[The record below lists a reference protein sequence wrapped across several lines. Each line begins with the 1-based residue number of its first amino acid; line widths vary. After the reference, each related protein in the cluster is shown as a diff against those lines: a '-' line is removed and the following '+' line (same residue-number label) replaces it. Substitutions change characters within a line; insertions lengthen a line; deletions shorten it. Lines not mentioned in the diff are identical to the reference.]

1 MKFQADNFYH
11 VFNRGNNKQVIFPR
25 KENYN
30 FFLKKLRM
38 LIVPN
43 CNVISYCLM
52 PNHFH
57 LLIHVTTRGNQLLS
71 SSGRMQTLERKLGTL
86 QSSYT
91 RAINIQESKT
101 GSLFQ
106 PKCKVIELDE
116 IHLVACFHYIHQNP
130 VKAGLCSKFENWN
143 FSSYREYCSEF
154 SENICNREIAY
165 DVLQLPRNPEQFKK
179 NSMDV
184 VVDSKVIERLEL

>member
-1 MKFQADNFYH
+1 MKFQTDNFYH

-25 KENYN
+25 KENYD
-30 FFLKKLRM
+30 FFLKKIRM

-57 LLIHVTTRGNQLLS
+57 LLIHVTTQGNQLLS
-71 SSGRMQTLERKLGTL
+71 SGRMQILERKLGTL
-86 QSSYT
+86 QSSYA

-106 PKCKVIELDE
+106 AKCKVVELDE
-116 IHLVACFHYIHQNP
+116 IHLVTCFHYIHQNP

-143 FSSYREYCSEF
+143 FSSYREYCSGLN
-154 SENICNREIAY
+154 ENICNREIAY
-165 DVLQLPRNPEQFKK
+165 DVLQVPRNPEQFEKH
-179 NSMDV
+179 SMDV
-184 VVDSKVIERLEL
+184 VVDNKVIRRLEL